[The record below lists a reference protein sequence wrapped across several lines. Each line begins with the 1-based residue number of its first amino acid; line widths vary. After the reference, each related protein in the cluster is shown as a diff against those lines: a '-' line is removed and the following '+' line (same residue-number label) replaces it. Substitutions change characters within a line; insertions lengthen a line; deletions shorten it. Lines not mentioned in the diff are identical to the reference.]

1 VAQDQPVFK
10 VTQLTENIYQLISD
24 QGSYTTNVIVSVGSD
39 GILLVDTDHEENAED
54 LKKVIDSFGKG
65 IPKYII
71 NTHRHVE
78 HVGGNAIFGKSPVII
93 AHDLVRSKLKSG
105 SYLFYEFPEETM
117 PDITLVD
124 SLSLYFNGE
133 KIRLIALA
141 GSHDDNEI
149 IIHFTGSKVVHLSS
163 LINGLNFPS
172 VDSDGDVLKFEETV
186 SRAVELLPEDV
197 TIVSGH
203 NKNRTWQDLH
213 AYRDMIIET
222 TEIVRNGLAAG
233 KDVATLQKEK
243 VLAGYEAYAE
253 SYVSPDD
260 WISYLAN
267 GIEKKEPKKK
277 IYEPIFYALKD
288 KGVSAA
294 LDVYDDLKTNYS
306 DEYIIEDAYLLNIGS
321 ILLTKERTEEAAEFL
336 KLCVNE
342 FPDGTYAYY
351 TNYILS
357 NAYKELGNKD
367 LAIKHCQ
374 KAIDLKSD
382 FESAIKLLEE
392 LKGM

>member
-1 VAQDQPVFK
+1 
-10 VTQLTENIYQLISD
+10 
-24 QGSYTTNVIVSVGSD
+24 
-39 GILLVDTDHEENAED
+39 
-54 LKKVIDSFGKG
+54 
-65 IPKYII
+65 
-71 NTHRHVE
+71 VE
-78 HVGGNAIFGKSPVII
+78 HVGGNAIFGKAPVII

-294 LDVYDDLKTNYS
+294 LDLYNDLKTNYS

-382 FESAIKLLEE
+382 IESAIKLLEE